1 MGLLVGGAV
10 RGLLWSAAV
19 LVTGL
24 DLDVFVPLVGSS
36 RWGTEVSSLLSMMVM
51 LSSQVTDFVC
61 SGGGVSSTV
70 STV

>member
-10 RGLLWSAAV
+10 RGLLWSAEA

-24 DLDVFVPLVGSS
+24 DLDVFVSFAGSL
-36 RWGTEVSSLLSMMVM
+36 WLGIGVSSSLSMTVS
-51 LSSQVTDFVC
+51 LLLQVTDFVG
-61 SGGGVSSTV
+61 SEGVVSSTV